1 MALKSSPIFKVTF
14 SCCKLIFGVD
24 ELISTL
30 FSKLPEGIKFFDDDT
45 VTDENMRFITTEIIR
60 EKILLNTQ
68 DEIPHSV
75 FVKIERYEEQ
85 ENIDKIYAVIY
96 CEQKSQKGILIGKN
110 GSLLKKIGMEARKE
124 LEEILEKK
132 VYLELYV
139 KLEKN
144 WRKNKRILKDIGY
157 EQFGN

>member
-1 MALKSSPIFKVTF
+1 M
-14 SCCKLIFGVD
+14 
-24 ELISTL
+24 
-30 FSKLPEGIKFFDDDT
+30 
-45 VTDENMRFITTEIIR
+45 
-60 EKILLNTQ
+60 
-68 DEIPHSV
+68 
-75 FVKIERYEEQ
+75 
-85 ENIDKIYAVIY
+85 
-96 CEQKSQKGILIGKN
+96 
-110 GSLLKKIGMEARKE
+110 E